1 MQKMK
6 SILLAGAALLLA
18 VSLIMYPDPSLQASI
33 RGLNMWW
40 EVVFPS
46 LLPFFITAEL
56 LIAFGMVRFI
66 GVFCEPIM
74 RPLFN
79 VPGVGSFVLAMGM
92 ASGYPSG
99 AKLTSR
105 LRQEKQLTKIEAER
119 LVSFTNASNP
129 LFIVGVIAVSF
140 FGEAELGILLAAA
153 HYGGNIL
160 VGICMRFY
168 GRSEPRS
175 SYVRE
180 KGLITRAFRELHET
194 RMADKRP
201 FGKIFGDAVVNS
213 IQTLLMIGGF
223 IIMFSVFNKLL
234 FILGITDFLGYGLK
248 LITSIF
254 GIPAELVVPMF
265 SGLFEITMGGQMIA
279 QASGSNFFFPII
291 IVSFILAFNG
301 FSVQAQVAS
310 ILAETDIRFAPYFF
324 ARLLH
329 GFIAAGLAAILYG
342 PLYARHQETSILTFL
357 QEKTAPDTSME
368 LLRFLSSFGPAFTL
382 FMLAVGT
389 LILLRRRLN

>member
-6 SILLAGAALLLA
+6 SVLLAGSALLLA

-168 GRSEPRS
+168 GRSQSRS

-180 KGLITRAFRELHET
+180 KGLVKRAFRELHET

-234 FILGITDFLGYGLK
+234 FILGITDSLAYGLK
-248 LITSIF
+248 MLTSIF

-342 PLYARHQETSILTFL
+342 PLYAKHQETSILTFL
-357 QEKTAPDTSME
+357 QEKTAPDTSLE

-382 FMLAVGT
+382 IMLAVGT
-389 LILLRRRLN
+389 LILLKRRLN

>member
-6 SILLAGAALLLA
+6 SVLLAGSALLLA

-105 LRQEKQLTKIEAER
+105 LRQEKQLTKTEAER

-140 FGEAELGILLAAA
+140 FGEPELGILLAAA

-194 RMADKRP
+194 RIADKRP

-234 FILGITDFLGYGLK
+234 FILGITDFLAYGLK
-248 LITSIF
+248 LLTSIF

-279 QASGSNFFFPII
+279 QASGSNFFFPVI

-357 QEKTAPDTSME
+357 QEKTAPDTSIE

-382 FMLAVGT
+382 IMLAVGT
-389 LILLRRRLN
+389 FILLRRRLH